1 MREKDSSEK
10 LLEDYDDVFADI
22 MNVIIF
28 RGERQVNPKDLKDL
42 PTRSQYK
49 ADDSRLHEQERDIA
63 KLWSEGNV
71 ELAICGVE
79 NQTKIETLMP
89 ARAMGYDGASY
100 RSQLLKRRTK
110 LTPVVTLVL
119 YFGTDRKWKQPMS
132 LKEVLY
138 ITDGMEAYVNDYRIH
153 VVNVAWLSEETIEK
167 FQSDFRVVANFF
179 AEKRKNANY
188 VPNDTQVIKHVDEV
202 LKLLSVMTGDDVY
215 QEVLLSEDGKEVST
229 MCDVAERLVNKGRTE
244 GRLEGRLEGQLEGEN
259 KLARLMRVLLSTG
272 RTEDAQKAASDEEA
286 RKKFYR
292 EFGIID

>member
-49 ADDSRLHEQERDIA
+49 ADDFRLHEQERDIA

-138 ITDGMEAYVNDYRIH
+138 IPDGMEAYVNDYRIH